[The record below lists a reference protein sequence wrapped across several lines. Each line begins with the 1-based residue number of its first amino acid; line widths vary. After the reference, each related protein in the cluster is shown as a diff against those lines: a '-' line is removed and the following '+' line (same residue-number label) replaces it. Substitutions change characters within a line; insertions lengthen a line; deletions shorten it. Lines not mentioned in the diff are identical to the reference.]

1 MEHLKKPLLLIK
13 GISGGLLITINEG
26 DWLSIQQSLI
36 EQIQEK
42 DNFFHGAKFAIDVGN
57 RELHAAE
64 LSTLRDRLADFD
76 VSLWAVISNS
86 PVTENTAQ
94 VLGLATQ
101 ISKPKS
107 ERTLKSFD
115 STIEGENAVVVQ
127 KTVRSGSK
135 IVSHGH
141 VIVIGDVNPGAEII
155 AGGSV
160 IIWGKCR
167 GMISAGADGNEN
179 ALVCALE
186 LSPTQLRIAGIIAIS
201 PKRKGKPQPETA
213 RCVDGQVVA
222 ESWKP
227 KAR

>member
-1 MEHLKKPLLLIK
+1 MDQLKKPLLLIK
-13 GISGGLLITINEG
+13 GISGGLLVSINEG

-36 EQIQEK
+36 EQIQDK
-42 DNFFHGAKFAIDVGN
+42 GNFFHGAKFAIDVGN

-64 LSTLRDRLADFD
+64 LSTLRDRLSDFN
-76 VSLWAVISNS
+76 VSLWAVLSNS
-86 PVTENTAQ
+86 SVTENTAR

-101 ISKPKS
+101 IAKPKT
-107 ERTLKSFD
+107 ERLIKS
-115 STIEGENAVVVQ
+115 IESPIGGENAVVVQ
-127 KTVRSGSK
+127 KTIRSGSK
-135 IVSHGH
+135 IVSNGH
-141 VIVIGDVNPGAEII
+141 VIVIGDVNPGGEII

-167 GMISAGADGNEN
+167 GVISAGADGNEN

-222 ESWKP
+222 ESWNP